1 MKKSSTYDRINGLSW
16 IVLLVL
22 SVHQVV
28 VGSTRSE
35 QSFGLLVCFIL
46 VMDMVRRTQAAD
58 AEVRMDELD
67 KDIKRLERELAD
79 VRSTRH
85 P

>member
-1 MKKSSTYDRINGLSW
+1 MKKSVYDRINGLSW

-28 VGSTRSE
+28 AGPTKAE
-35 QSFGLLVCFIL
+35 QSFGMLVCFIL
-46 VMDMVRRTQAAD
+46 VMDMVRRIQATN
-58 AEVRMDELD
+58 AEARMDELD

-79 VRSTRH
+79 VRATRR